1 MGLLRF
7 RRSVRLA
14 PGVRLNFSGSGIS
27 ATVGGRGHS
36 VNFGRRGTYLNAG
49 IPGTGLYMRERI
61 GGGGHKAPVRV
72 SQPVRRSAPQH
83 VQMQVNIRLDESG
96 VLHFEDGNGNP
107 LPDNLIKK
115 AKTQQRDIIRGLLEK
130 QAKDVNDAI
139 GHVEDIG
146 LETPGPTE
154 APRFEPRTFEH
165 AEPQQPIPR
174 KPGILGW
181 LFKAWVA
188 RTERLN
194 DEAVV
199 KFKADHDEWTKELQ
213 GFKFVETE
221 RKDYIERR
229 IKTEPFAME
238 EFLENSFHE
247 IHWPVEVEASFELD
261 KDPTLLYLDAHL
273 PEPSKLPH
281 QRASVS
287 DSRWNVSIKEL
298 SDKDRQQLYVRYAHG
313 VGFRLVGEAFAAL
326 QTVNQIVIS
335 SFAEQPDPATGAKK
349 TVCLYS
355 AKVTR
360 DGWSKISFSDL
371 KNVEPAAALGAFEI
385 RRKLSAA
392 GVFSAVEAFHVVLPT

>member
-61 GGGGHKAPVRV
+61 GNGGHNTPLRV
-72 SQPVRRSAPQH
+72 SQPVGRSAPQH
-83 VQMQVNIRLDESG
+83 AQMQVNIRLDESG
-96 VLHFEDGNGNP
+96 VLHFEDGTGNP

-115 AKTQQRDIIRGLLEK
+115 AKTQQREVIRGLLER
-130 QAKDVNDAI
+130 QAKGVNDEI
-139 GHVEDIG
+139 GHVENIG
-146 LETPGPTE
+146 LETPRPTE

-165 AEPQQPIPR
+165 AAPQQPIPR

-194 DEAVV
+194 EEAVV
-199 KFKADHDEWTKELQ
+199 KFKADHDEWAKELQ
-213 GFKFVETE
+213 GFKFVEIE
-221 RKDYIERR
+221 RKDYIETR
-229 IKTEPFAME
+229 IRTEPFAME

-261 KDPTLLYLDAHL
+261 ADPSLLYLDAHL
-273 PEPSKLPH
+273 PEPGKLPH

-287 DSRWNVSIKEL
+287 DSRWNVNIKEL
-298 SDKDRQQLYVRYAHG
+298 SDKERQRLYARYAHG

-326 QTVNQIVIS
+326 QTVNQIVLS

-355 AKVTR
+355 VKVNR
-360 DGWSKISFSDL
+360 EGWSKISSSNL
-371 KNVEPAAALGAFEI
+371 QNVDPGASLGVFEI
-385 RRKLSAA
+385 RRKVSAA
-392 GVFSAVEAFHVVLPT
+392 GVLSPVEAFHIALPT